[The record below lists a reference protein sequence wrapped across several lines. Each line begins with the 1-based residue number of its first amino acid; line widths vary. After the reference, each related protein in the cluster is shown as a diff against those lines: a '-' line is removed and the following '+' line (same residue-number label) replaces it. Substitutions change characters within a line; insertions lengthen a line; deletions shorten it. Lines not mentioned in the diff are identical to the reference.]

1 MTYHV
6 QFPALGLE
14 FTVNRVA
21 FSIFGLNIYWYG
33 VIITLGIVLCVM
45 LGLKLG
51 KYYKLN
57 EDDFIDVIM
66 VSAFWALSVP
76 GFTMLYLLRLNMRAC
91 WI

>member
-1 MTYHV
+1 MIYHV

-66 VSAFWALSVP
+66 VSAFLGIVFARV
-76 GFTMLYLLRLNMRAC
+76 
-91 WI
+91 